1 MLWGPQIAVQVGN
14 VSASLGDRLW
24 ATWFSSA
31 KEYARSTTPIA
42 IIRVNVQVRRV
53 AHSCVCC

>member
-1 MLWGPQIAVQVGN
+1 VCPQIAVQVGN

-31 KEYARSTTPIA
+31 TQYARSTMPLA
-42 IIRVNVQVRRV
+42 IIRVNVQVHGV
-53 AHSCVCC
+53 EPAA